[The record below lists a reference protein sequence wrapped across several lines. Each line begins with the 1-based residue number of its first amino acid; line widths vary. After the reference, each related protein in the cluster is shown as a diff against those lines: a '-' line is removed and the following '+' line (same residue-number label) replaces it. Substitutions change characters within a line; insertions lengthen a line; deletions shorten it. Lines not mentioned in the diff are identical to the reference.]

1 MADTVESIPPDIAIN
16 TRFPICI
23 IIRYSHLLW
32 SAKVRKKNDP
42 YNTICKNKRFY
53 IPLQGKKGYMKQ
65 RILIVDDEDDICM
78 ILSYSLQQVGY
89 ETFTAHSAEE
99 ALPIIQTQKP
109 QLLLLDIMMEGMSG
123 IELVSYMRQHRLL
136 TMPIIFLTALNDTDN
151 ILKGFQLGADDYIS
165 KPFHIPEVIARVAA
179 VLRRCDNTDNHP
191 TELKFEGV
199 LLNLRNKS
207 VRIDGNMITM
217 TRTEFELL
225 YYLLRNQDKILSR
238 NELLSAVWHN
248 ENSCVLERTV
258 DVHITHLRRKLGKY
272 GRHIV
277 TKSGYGYMWI
287 TT

>member
-1 MADTVESIPPDIAIN
+1 
-16 TRFPICI
+16 
-23 IIRYSHLLW
+23 
-32 SAKVRKKNDP
+32 
-42 YNTICKNKRFY
+42 
-53 IPLQGKKGYMKQ
+53 MKQ

-191 TELKFEGV
+191 TELQFEGV
-199 LLNLRNKS
+199 LLNLQNKS

-287 TT
+287 TA

>member
-1 MADTVESIPPDIAIN
+1 
-16 TRFPICI
+16 
-23 IIRYSHLLW
+23 
-32 SAKVRKKNDP
+32 
-42 YNTICKNKRFY
+42 
-53 IPLQGKKGYMKQ
+53 MKQ

-179 VLRRCDNTDNHP
+179 VLRRCDNTDNHH

-199 LLNLRNKS
+199 LLNLQNKS

-238 NELLSAVWHN
+238 NELLVAVWHN

-287 TT
+287 TA

>member
-1 MADTVESIPPDIAIN
+1 
-16 TRFPICI
+16 
-23 IIRYSHLLW
+23 
-32 SAKVRKKNDP
+32 
-42 YNTICKNKRFY
+42 
-53 IPLQGKKGYMKQ
+53 MKQ